1 MDSPLDVIDLF
12 IELLIWLGFILGGLC
27 FLALLIMRAA
37 RGGWIETEAVLV
49 EGDPNGTVAP
59 TSDASSTSVRWMTE
73 DGVLYS
79 AVLHPDDIDEARD
92 PETLRVFYSRRA
104 PHRFRM
110 NAAPHGEKVLLVLG
124 IVLVGAGAL
133 ATIVSIVL
141 LFV

>member
-27 FLALLIMRAA
+27 FLALLILRAA

-49 EGDPNGTVAP
+49 EGEGTG
-59 TSDASSTSVRWMTE
+59 TDDASTTSVRWMTE

-79 AVLHPDDIDEARD
+79 AVLHPDDVDEARD

-110 NAAPHGEKVLLVLG
+110 SSAPHGEKVLLVLG

>member
-12 IELLIWLGFILGGLC
+12 VELLIWLGFILGGLC
-27 FLALLIMRAA
+27 FLVLVILRAA
-37 RGGWIETEAVLV
+37 RGGWVETEAVLV
-49 EGDPNGTVAP
+49 EAEDN
-59 TSDASSTSVRWMTE
+59 SSPSVRWMTE
-73 DGVLYS
+73 DSVLYS
-79 AVLHPDDIDEARD
+79 AVLHPDDVDEARD

-110 NAAPHGEKVLLVLG
+110 TSAPHGEKVLLVLG

-133 ATIVSIVL
+133 ASIVSIVL